1 MEVHG
6 LPRDDAGVPQMRH
19 ESTILRASGTGGT
32 VSGSVLVCMVLTAG
46 ALFGMAAQTALAH
59 LGLDLT
65 SVRDDLIFG
74 RVAQSRSAL
83 AWWAWWLLPVA
94 SFLVGPV
101 CLALVRYVSAHWGR
115 LRGLRLLGLAA
126 AVLALACVG
135 HLPTRP
141 PALDLGA
148 GAALG
153 ALVALLSSALAMVGA
168 RWTRPSVGAPRSP
181 SGREHER
188 SGSFDPVPDWHPR
201 RGGGSVECGIP
212 ARLRPVS
219 ALAPRYRPIGRLASV
234 AVLALAALAAIS
246 AVSGAAVMLE
256 LIAPGSMRELL
267 ASTPPPRPEVVAAIA
282 RPTDDGGPRPRA
294 AIPMSASEFTFA
306 KGYARRHAAQ
316 LAAEFVTAALRA
328 NIQMPDR
335 LDGRSIAVMHGERF
349 DSTHGRSAARVENP
363 HNTTARV
370 RAARVQKQHNAAARV
385 ANARVQNQHNA
396 PARVA
401 YDRMQDQQN
410 APGPVAA
417 SRVQNQRNTPAHV
430 AAATRHAGHV
440 NVEGRRHY
448 AADQRHGGSRRHYA
462 YARHRGYERYSQQ
475 DDRFRFAG
483 F

>member
-1 MEVHG
+1 M
-6 LPRDDAGVPQMRH
+6 
-19 ESTILRASGTGGT
+19 
-32 VSGSVLVCMVLTAG
+32 SGSVLVCIVLTAG

-74 RVAQSRSAL
+74 RVAQSHSAL

-101 CLALVRYVSAHWGR
+101 CLALVRYVSAQWGR

-153 ALVALLSSALAMVGA
+153 AVVALLSSALAVVGA
-168 RWTRPSVGAPRSP
+168 RWTRSP
-181 SGREHER
+181 IRASGILPGLERER
-188 SGSFDPVPDWHPR
+188 SGSFDPVPDWQPR

-212 ARLRPVS
+212 VRFRSVPT
-219 ALAPRYRPIGRLASV
+219 LAPGYRRFGRLASA

-246 AVSGAAVMLE
+246 AVSGAAVTLE
-256 LIAPGSMRELL
+256 LIAPGAMREML
-267 ASTPPPRPEVVAAIA
+267 ASTPPPRPAVVAAA
-282 RPTDDGGPRPRA
+282 ALPTDDGGPRPPA

-306 KGYARRHAAQ
+306 KGYARRHNAQ
-316 LAAEFVTAALRA
+316 VAAEFVTAALRA
-328 NIQMPDR
+328 NIQVPDS
-335 LDGRSIAVMHGERF
+335 LDGRNIAVMHGERF
-349 DSTHGRSAARVENP
+349 DSTHGRSAAREENP
-363 HNTTARV
+363 HSKPARV
-370 RAARVQKQHNAAARV
+370 TAARVQNPHNGAARV
-385 ANARVQNQHNA
+385 ANARVQNQENA

-410 APGPVAA
+410 APGPVTAA
-417 SRVQNQRNTPAHV
+417 RVQNQRNTPAHV
-430 AAATRHAGHV
+430 ATATRHVVHG
-440 NVEGRRHY
+440 NVASHTHY
-448 AADQRHGGSRRHYA
+448 AADHRHGGYHRHYA
-462 YARHRGYERYSQQ
+462 YERHRGYERYTQQ